1 MTWAKTPPWETT
13 SGLAG
18 CPVTEVP
25 RRWAEAS
32 QALPEIGV
40 SCGLRGPSAC
50 LGDGGALPVA
60 GLKRGLCRVQRRKEA
75 RGHLGRQAR
84 SKQKCWG

>member
-1 MTWAKTPPWETT
+1 MPARGEGSCLGPRPHCGHT

-18 CPVTEVP
+18 CPVTEVL
-25 RRWAEAS
+25 RRWAQGS

-40 SCGLRGPSAC
+40 SCGLREPSAC

-60 GLKRGLCRVQRRKEA
+60 GLKRGLGRVQRRKEA
-75 RGHLGRQAR
+75 HGHLGP
-84 SKQKCWG
+84 